1 MDLARR
7 HLGLGSRP
15 ALILVDL
22 INGFTDPACPL
33 GSENSAV
40 VAANA
45 TLLACFRRRA
55 LPIFFTTVV
64 FSNDRQATVF
74 RGRLAALNV
83 LRPGSRWVQV
93 DAALTPRAD
102 EPVIEKQGA
111 SAFFGTDLH
120 ERLRTA
126 RADSLVVS
134 GLTTSGC
141 VRATAVD
148 GLQHDYRVVVP
159 REAAGDRNAAA
170 HEANLFD
177 LDAKYADV
185 VSMAE
190 LFELMAEPM
199 AEPMASTR

>member
-22 INGFTDPACPL
+22 INGFTDPDCPL

-45 TLLACFRRRA
+45 ALLACFRRRA

-64 FSNDRQATVF
+64 YSNDRQATVF
-74 RGRLAALNV
+74 RRRLAALNV
-83 LRPGSRWVQV
+83 LRPGTRWVQV
-93 DAALTPRAD
+93 DSALTPRAD

-126 RADSLVVS
+126 AADSLVVT

-159 REAAGDRNAAA
+159 REAVGDRNAAA
-170 HEANLFD
+170 HAANLFD

-185 VSMAE
+185 VSVAE
-190 LFELMAEPM
+190 LFELMAEPT
-199 AEPMASTR
+199 AVTQ

>member
-22 INGFTDPACPL
+22 INGFTDPDCPL

-45 TLLACFRRRA
+45 ALLACFRRRS

-64 FSNDRQATVF
+64 YSNDRQATVF
-74 RGRLAALNV
+74 RRRLAALNV
-83 LRPGSRWVQV
+83 LRPGTRWVQV
-93 DAALTPRAD
+93 DSALTPRAD

-126 RADSLVVS
+126 AADSLVVT

-159 REAAGDRNAAA
+159 REAVGDRNAAA
-170 HEANLFD
+170 HAANLFD

-185 VSMAE
+185 VSVAE
-190 LFELMAEPM
+190 LFELMAEPT
-199 AEPMASTR
+199 AVTQ